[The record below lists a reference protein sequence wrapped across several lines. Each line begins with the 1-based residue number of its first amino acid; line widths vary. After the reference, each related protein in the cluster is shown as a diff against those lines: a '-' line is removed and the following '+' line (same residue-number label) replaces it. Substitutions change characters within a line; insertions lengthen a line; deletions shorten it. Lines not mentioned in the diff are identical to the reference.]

1 MRTNQPLEIALKRAA
16 VFVFLLCLLL
26 IDVGRAHAQQSA
38 LTCSMT
44 NAPMT
49 NNPGSGTD
57 NSPLNNFD
65 ASTTGTWVGGN
76 NTRFTNN
83 DLSDYRSGYSLLA
96 TTSSVTVSDN
106 NNPKRI
112 YNAGNYVGFLVEPV
126 ALVVIPNV
134 LEIPLDLGILSNVK
148 IETLNQAGAVVES
161 RTGASLLQ
169 LSLSGEQREIGF
181 YTNLPYS
188 QVRLSFGGLLAA
200 MRVYYGFM
208 RGTGSCTFDASALP
222 CNVNTMQSFPA
233 YPVVAENATT
243 AVLAIGG
250 ITNINNMVDGSTST
264 AATMVPVLSALGSHG
279 VSVKNT
285 VGQYPA
291 GTYIGFDMENSNI
304 LSAGVLQRY
313 SIELSND
320 DGTVL
325 QTISRPSGLLSV
337 DALSG
342 SRFMFGGVSTVAFDK
357 ARLVF
362 NSTGLADVNLG
373 STNIYQVVVKKFC
386 DLRPSFACNTLTSL
400 NSTLDPV
407 YINWERTGVSG
418 VLSVNNNLTG
428 LDNLIDGNTSTA
440 ATLTTTL
447 NALSTAT
454 ISVKKAT
461 GANYPVGTYVAFD
474 VESNSVLSASVLA
487 GSAVIKLYKTGQ
499 VAAVQ
504 TSSGNGLL
512 VGAKTS
518 LLGNG
523 RTRQEVGIVADA
535 AFDEVSIEFNKPVGA
550 DLGEVKIYGV
560 DIQKS
565 CDHPLACKTS
575 NVIVNTPSGF
585 GAVINNERSGVSG
598 GICAGCSIENIGNV
612 VDANTNNYARI
623 VAAASVAAS
632 TAISVQAPASTF
644 PAGTIAGFTIRTN
657 NTLVGLELFKGL
669 SIEIW
674 NNGAKVGSAT
684 GSQLLSLEL
693 LNLITIG
700 STQGAVYN
708 VGFVA
713 PADYDEIRIVKDG
726 LVAANVLA
734 SLDID
739 VYGATV
745 DTRFVAPGTPGI
757 SCPVF
762 KTNPD
767 INYTVINKP
776 VSGSVATND
785 KVPTGTAYT
794 NAVAVNGADGLP
806 NPAGGTLSLDV
817 DGKGGYT
824 FVATAPGS
832 YSYDVTA
839 SNGTY
844 TEVQNLT
851 IIVTNPAINTNSPI
865 ANTDI
870 AATNSGA
877 AVTVNILA
885 NDHAGN
891 EGGTLGTPEV
901 FKQGSNGTATM
912 NGSQLV
918 YTPADGFI
926 GKDTIVYKVC
936 ETPGTNLCA
945 YAYVFVEVKPV
956 ALNTTTATDDFA
968 VTNAGI
974 AVSGNVKDND
984 IDPDGDPQTVTQQT
998 VTDPTFGQFTV
1009 GTDGAYTF
1017 TPKAGFSGT
1026 AQFAYEIHDNHGNSA
1041 NGTLYVYTAGGA
1053 VDIGMSLM
1061 ALPAQVVGSKT
1072 VNVKATVFTGP
1083 DATNGTEVSVR
1094 IAKSPNFTID
1104 PYNPSLTVIN
1114 TNQAV
1119 QNADWTYVG
1128 EDQQGLNYI
1137 FKLGG
1142 TNNKTIIAGSSVS
1155 AFGFTVTFNGGNNS
1169 GTDNV
1174 LATIVFGSGGDGN
1187 ELNNSDTETI
1197 KYTPAPSN

>member
-44 NAPMT
+44 NVPMT
-49 NNPGSGTD
+49 NDPGSGTD
-57 NSPLNNFD
+57 NSPLNGF
-65 ASTTGTWVGGN
+65 AVTTSTSGLSFWGPAGQAARVTD
-76 NTRFTNN
+76 N
-83 DLSDYRSGYSLLA
+83 DLTNSYSGTIAVTGSLTLNVRDVGND
-96 TTSSVTVSDN
+96 T
-106 NNPKRI
+106 K
-112 YNAGNYVGFLVEPV
+112 YNAGNYVGFRLTSVGLS
-126 ALVVIPNV
+126 ALGSITISTLDASGNVI
-134 LEIPLDLGILSNVK
+134 ESKSGADLL
-148 IETLNQAGAVVES
+148 AVS
-161 RTGASLLQ
+161 LGGAS
-169 LSLSGEQREIGF
+169 EVGF
-181 YTNLPYS
+181 YTNQDFYGTRITIDATIGLGSYS
-188 QVRLSFGGLLAA
+188 IFYA
-200 MRVYYGFM
+200 FM
-208 RGTGSCTFDASALP
+208 RGTGSCTFDANALA
-222 CNVNTMQSFPA
+222 CNIQTMQSFPA
-233 YPVVAENATT
+233 YPVVAENSTS
-243 AVLAIGG
+243 AVLALGG
-250 ITNINNMVDGSTST
+250 ITNLDNMVDNSTAT

-279 VSVKNT
+279 VSIKNT

-291 GTYIGFDMENSNI
+291 GTYIAFDIENTNI
-304 LSAGVLQRY
+304 LSLGVLERY
-313 SIELSND
+313 SIELSNN
-320 DGTVL
+320 DGAVL
-325 QTISRPSGLLSV
+325 QTISRTGGLLGV
-337 DALSG
+337 DALTG
-342 SRFMFGGVSTVAFDK
+342 NRFMFGGVSTVAFDK

-400 NSTLDPV
+400 NSTIDPV
-407 YINWERTGVSG
+407 YINWARTGVGG

-428 LDNLIDGNTSTA
+428 LDNIIDGNTSTA
-440 ATLTTTL
+440 ATISTTA
-447 NALSTAT
+447 NVLSNAT

-461 GANYPVGTYVAFD
+461 GANYPTGTYVAFD
-474 VESNSVLSASVLA
+474 VESNSILSANVL
-487 GSAVIKLYKTGQ
+487 GSAIVKLYKTGQ
-499 VAAVQ
+499 VAPVQ
-504 TSSGNGLL
+504 TSSGNALL
-512 VGAKTS
+512 VGAKTT
-518 LLGNG
+518 LLGNN
-523 RTRQEVGIVADA
+523 RTRQEVGVVASAD
-535 AFDEVSIEFNKPVGA
+535 FDEASIEFTKPVGA
-550 DLGEVKIYGV
+550 DLGEVKIYGI

-565 CDHPLACKTS
+565 CDHALDCKTS
-575 NVIVNTPSGF
+575 NVIVNSPTGF
-585 GAVINNERSGVSG
+585 GAIINNERSGVSG
-598 GICAGCSIENIGNV
+598 AICAGCSIENIGNV
-612 VDANTNNYARI
+612 IDANLNNYARMI
-623 VAAASVAAS
+623 AAANVAS
-632 TAISVQAPASTF
+632 NTAISVQAPASTF

-657 NTLVGLELFKGL
+657 NTLVGLDLFKGL

-674 NNGAKVGSAT
+674 NNGTKVGSAT

-693 LNLITIG
+693 LNLITVG
-700 STQGAVYN
+700 SSQGAVYN
-708 VGFVA
+708 VGFTA

-726 LVAANVLA
+726 LVSANLLA

-745 DTRFVAPGTPGI
+745 DTRFVTPGTPGI
-757 SCPVF
+757 SCPIF

-767 INYTVINKP
+767 INYTIINKP
-776 VSGSVATND
+776 VNGSVATND
-785 KVPTGTAYT
+785 KVPSGTAYT

-806 NPAGGTLSLDV
+806 NPAGGTLSLNV
-817 DGKGGYT
+817 DGSGDYT
-824 FVATAPGS
+824 FVTTAPGS
-832 YSYDVTA
+832 YSYNVTA

-851 IIVTNPAINTNSPI
+851 IIVTNPAVNTNSPI

-870 AATNSGA
+870 AATNAGA

-912 NGSQLV
+912 NGNQLV
-918 YTPADGFI
+918 YTPADGFV

-936 ETPGTNLCA
+936 ETPGTNLCG
-945 YAYVFVEVKPV
+945 YAYVFIEVKP
-956 ALNTTTATDDFA
+956 ATLNTTTATDDFA

-1026 AQFAYEIHDNHGNSA
+1026 ARFAYEIHDNKGNSA

-1061 ALPAQVVGSKT
+1061 ALPAQVVGAKT
-1072 VNVKATVFTGP
+1072 VNIKAAVFTGTS
-1083 DATNGTEVSVR
+1083 ATNGTEVSVR

-1142 TNNKTIIAGSSVS
+1142 TNNKTSIAASSVS
-1155 AFGFTVTFNGGNNS
+1155 SFGFTVSFNGGNNS
-1169 GTDNV
+1169 GSDNV
-1174 LATIVFGSGGDGN
+1174 LATIVFGSGGDNN
-1187 ELNNSDTETI
+1187 ELNNADTETI
-1197 KYTPAPSN
+1197 KYTPAPNN